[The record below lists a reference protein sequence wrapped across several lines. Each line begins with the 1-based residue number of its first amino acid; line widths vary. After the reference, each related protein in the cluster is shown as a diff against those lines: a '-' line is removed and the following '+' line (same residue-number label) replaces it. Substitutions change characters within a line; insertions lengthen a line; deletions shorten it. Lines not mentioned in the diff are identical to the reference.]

1 METNQRYEP
10 QTVQLPDVARALGI
24 GLGSAYQAA
33 RRGDLPFPCV
43 KVGNR
48 FVIPEAPF
56 RRFLE
61 TGKAA

>member
-1 METNQRYEP
+1 MDKKT
-10 QTVQLPDVARALGI
+10 QTVEIREVAEALGI
-24 GLGSAYQAA
+24 GTGSAYRAA
-33 RRGDLPFPCV
+33 RNGDLPFPCV
-43 KVGNR
+43 KIGNR

>member
-1 METNQRYEP
+1 MEQKEKP
-10 QTVQLPDVARALGI
+10 QTVQLPEVANALGI
-24 GLGSAYQAA
+24 AIGSAYQAA

-43 KVGNR
+43 KIGNR